1 MKRPSK
7 TELKYMKMQREHNTQ
22 NLTWRQFYEQF
33 QGKDPHWMS
42 TTQYGG
48 DWLDK
53 IMGEI

>member
-7 TELKYMKMQREHNTQ
+7 TELKYMKMQREHNTH

-33 QGKDPHWMS
+33 QGKEPHWMS

-48 DWLDK
+48 AWLDK

>member
-7 TELKYMKMQREHNTQ
+7 TDLKYMKIQRDHNTQ
-22 NLTWRQFYEQF
+22 NLTWRQFYEQLY
-33 QGKDPHWMS
+33 GNSPHWMS

>member
-1 MKRPSK
+1 MKRLSTK
-7 TELKYMKMQREHNTQ
+7 EQLYLKFQCEQNVE
-22 NLTWRQFYEQF
+22 NLTWRQFYTRIYGEC
-33 QGKDPHWMS
+33 HWMN